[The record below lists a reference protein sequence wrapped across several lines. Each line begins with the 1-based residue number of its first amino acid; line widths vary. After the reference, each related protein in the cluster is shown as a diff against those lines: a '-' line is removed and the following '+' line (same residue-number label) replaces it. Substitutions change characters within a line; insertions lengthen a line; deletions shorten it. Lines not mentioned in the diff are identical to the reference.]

1 MANKQGQGKPNRA
14 TMNTIKQINYR
25 AKITNK
31 HPTPIERIK
40 FIGRSGEAAIKEIG
54 RKAGLLKR

>member
-1 MANKQGQGKPNRA
+1 MANKQGQGKPSRA

-25 AKITNK
+25 AKVVTK

-40 FIGRSGEAAIKEIG
+40 FIGRSGEAAISAIG
-54 RKAGLLKR
+54 RKVKLFKG